1 MPTDHTE
8 TQPNPNLSTEHQR
21 DGDARRPSDT
31 LDRGQQTGRTE
42 TQPRPN
48 LSTEPRD
55 ASTDDDQPADRP
67 EHPNHTPG
75 GRPQEK
81 VEDRPNVGRV
91 TPEDYPEDE
100 RQQV

>member
-8 TQPNPNLSTEHQR
+8 TQPNPNISTEHQR

-31 LDRGQQTGRTE
+31 LDRGQQTDHTE

-55 ASTDDDQPADRP
+55 GGGQSEDAEEDRD
-67 EHPNHTPG
+67 TPG
-75 GRPQEK
+75 GNDQEK
-81 VEDRPNVGRV
+81 VEDRPNVGQV
-91 TPEDYPEDE
+91 SPDDYPADQ
-100 RQQV
+100 RGGGTPSR